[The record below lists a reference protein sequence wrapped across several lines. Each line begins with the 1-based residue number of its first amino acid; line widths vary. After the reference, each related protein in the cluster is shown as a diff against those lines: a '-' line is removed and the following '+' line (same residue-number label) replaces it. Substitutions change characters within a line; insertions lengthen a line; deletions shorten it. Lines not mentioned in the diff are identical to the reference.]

1 MLVKIRGGS
10 CWLLCSSQKEW
21 LVISR
26 CFCLF
31 VIKWMF
37 TNVLSLIKSWLQFRI
52 HYNFPNYPAFDHLFL
67 SRWLCPSFFFRKS
80 SPSKKRF
87 FFFFPPSFYP
97 FHLNFSQNPF
107 LGRESSLF
115 SLTKPICVFLL
126 ASIYLTVL
134 FLLPTNLLGLL
145 ILSLFLE
152 PITHFFS
159 LSNMKE

>member
-1 MLVKIRGGS
+1 MY
-10 CWLLCSSQKEW
+10 C
-21 LVISR
+21 
-26 CFCLF
+26 
-31 VIKWMF
+31 
-37 TNVLSLIKSWLQFRI
+37 LSLRVDCNSEFITI
-52 HYNFPNYPAFDHLFL
+52 FPIIQPLTTCFL
-67 SRWLCPSFFFRKS
+67 VDDFAPPFFFRKS
-80 SPSKKRF
+80 SPSKKRSP
-87 FFFFPPSFYP
+87 PPSFYP